1 MQCYLQV
8 YLQDSSLRDIFR
20 KNANDACT
28 TLSLLFMKGFKKA
41 IIPSEKCY
49 LFDSHGDDER
59 GLSVIDVTSV
69 LMKFNDLIE
78 IVNTFK

>member
-1 MQCYLQV
+1 MLCYLPV
-8 YLQDSSLRDIFR
+8 YLQDSSLGDIFR
-20 KNANDACT
+20 ENANDACT
-28 TLSLLFMKGFKKA
+28 TLSLLFMKGFKTA

-49 LFDSHGDDER
+49 LFDSHSDDER

-78 IVNTFK
+78 IVNAFK